1 MRFNFWICIFSKLIW
16 FVSIL
21 ELLFLHFLLLKTFP
35 RSWKILWYIRLHI
48 GLLFNIGMRL
58 LLFHFSSLLVFL
70 LGRWLLRCRS
80 DNWSCHWYISYR
92 SMIVRFNV
100 LIIIVGGSFLIRL
113 LFAILEA
120 EWIGSILRFDLWLI
134 LFPLLFTFSRCD
146 IFVRRLIFLWRILTW
161 ASWGLCFS

>member
-21 ELLFLHFLLLKTFP
+21 ELLFLHFLLLKTLP

-58 LLFHFSSLLVFL
+58 LLFHFSALLIFL
-70 LGRWLLRCRS
+70 LGRWLLRCCS
-80 DNWSCHWYISYR
+80 DNWSCHWYISYCR
-92 SMIVRFNV
+92 WIVRFNV
-100 LIIIVGGSFLIRL
+100 LIIIVDGSFLIRL

-120 EWIGSILRFDLWLI
+120 ERIGSVLWFDLGLI
-134 LFPLLFTFSRCD
+134 LFLLLFTFYRCD
-146 IFVRRLIFLWRILTW
+146 IFVRR
-161 ASWGLCFS
+161 